1 MKKSQK
7 IASSGS
13 KSGADSAEA
22 PASPPDALLG
32 GAASLP
38 APLPGPPSPLPARR
52 PMCPCMSPR
61 PRAWRCSLCRLTRAL
76 KVPIRGS
83 LQLLT
88 CHTAHGPP
96 PRPALS
102 AQCGPAVNRVRPARA
117 DTRPHTQERAPRQ
130 PQLTEAHVAPRWLPC
145 GCAFKCG
152 RSLLFFR
159 VSSWA
164 RGVFCCVCSFG

>member
-1 MKKSQK
+1 MEVSQ
-7 IASSGS
+7 ART
-13 KSGADSAEA
+13 
-22 PASPPDALLG
+22 PPKPLLL
-32 GAASLP
+32 LP
-38 APLPGPPSPLPARR
+38 TPCWEVRPRCQRLSRVLPPCPLPARR
-52 PMCPCMSPR
+52 PVCPCMSPR